1 MSDFNFIDLEIIYLN
16 HLRGPHDES
25 NYWKKFLHIFYPM
38 YNEKKVHPEIY
49 DKFKDIH
56 LELVTH
62 HNNLSVYLN
71 SNKNIRFKYE
81 NIKNKYYDKKEN
93 LKSNITSIKFGH
105 EKFIESLDELDRF
118 SYLKII

>member
-1 MSDFNFIDLEIIYLN
+1 ME
-16 HLRGPHDES
+16 
-25 NYWKKFLHIFYPM
+25 KFPHIFYPI
-38 YNEKKVHPEIY
+38 YSEKKVNPSIY

-71 SNKNIRFKYE
+71 SNKTSDLSNE

-93 LKSNITSIKFGH
+93 LK
-105 EKFIESLDELDRF
+105 
-118 SYLKII
+118 